1 MEEKEKFVP
10 MGTKISADMAVVW
23 DAVCNALETDT
34 YNLLQQFI
42 QSTIKAASTPHEKSQ
57 EVERL
62 LNMLDI
68 DVGWQNAINICA
80 PNGKLSIAQMIL
92 IVEQENKEGFEAI
105 MLNKPFMGECQQT
118 ENADKIFERLVEVIF
133 KRTYLRL
140 RMLGSKLHV
149 ESQRAL
155 LEKMIDTET
164 DANLS
169 AEEWEEMHGLND
181 FAENNRRVEYG
192 KRTKRVKHQS
202 VDMYEQSSLDFFAD
216 DERAQQDAEHAEQE
230 RLERERNSEEA
241 RKWLEEH
248 SNGERPFD
256 MEW

>member
-1 MEEKEKFVP
+1 MENNEKFVP

-23 DAVCNALETDT
+23 NAVCDALETDT

-68 DVGWQNAINICA
+68 DVGWQKALNICA

-92 IVEQENKEGFEAI
+92 IVEQEDKEGFEAI
-105 MLNKPFMGECQQT
+105 MLDKPFMGECQQT

-133 KRTYLRL
+133 KRTYRRL
-140 RMLGSKLHV
+140 RMLGAKLHV

-202 VDMYEQSSLDFFAD
+202 PDLFIQNELNFEQN
-216 DERAQQDAEHAEQE
+216 E
-230 RLERERNSEEA
+230 ERERDSQEA
-241 RKWLEEH
+241 SAWLDSDEAKELLEECE
-248 SNGERPFD
+248 NE
-256 MEW
+256 

>member
-1 MEEKEKFVP
+1 MEDKEKSVP

-92 IVEQENKEGFEAI
+92 IVEQEDKKGFEAI
-105 MLNKPFMGECQQT
+105 MLDKPYMGECQQT

-133 KRTYLRL
+133 KRTYRRL
-140 RMLGSKLHV
+140 RMLGAKLHV
-149 ESQRAL
+149 ESLRAL

-192 KRTKRVKHQS
+192 KRTKRVKHRTP
-202 VDMYEQSSLDFFAD
+202 DEFIEQRVITFDPEDTPTGFD
-216 DERAQQDAEHAEQE
+216 GIP
-230 RLERERNSEEA
+230 NKSEEA
-241 RKWLEEH
+241 RQWLEEH

>member
-68 DVGWQNAINICA
+68 DVGWQNAINLCA

-92 IVEQENKEGFEAI
+92 IVEQDDKEGFEAI
-105 MLNKPFMGECQQT
+105 MLDKPFMGECQQT

-133 KRTYLRL
+133 KRTYRRL
-140 RMLGSKLHV
+140 RMLGAKLHV

-192 KRTKRVKHQS
+192 KRTKRVKHRTPDEFIEQGVITFAPEDTPTG
-202 VDMYEQSSLDFFAD
+202 VDGIPDK
-216 DERAQQDAEHAEQE
+216 
-230 RLERERNSEEA
+230 SEEA
-241 RKWLEEH
+241 RQWLEEN
-248 SNGERPFD
+248 SNGERPFGA
-256 MEW
+256 EW

>member
-23 DAVCNALETDT
+23 NAVCDALETDT

-68 DVGWQNAINICA
+68 DVGWQKALNICA

-92 IVEQENKEGFEAI
+92 IVEQEDKEGFEAI
-105 MLNKPFMGECQQT
+105 MLDKPFMGECQQT

-133 KRTYLRL
+133 KRTYRRL
-140 RMLGSKLHV
+140 RMLGAKLHV

-192 KRTKRVKHQS
+192 KRTKRVKHRTPDEFIEQGVITFAPEDTPVG
-202 VDMYEQSSLDFFAD
+202 VDGIPDK
-216 DERAQQDAEHAEQE
+216 
-230 RLERERNSEEA
+230 SEEA
-241 RKWLEEH
+241 RKWLEEN
-248 SNGERPFD
+248 SDGDRPFG

>member
-1 MEEKEKFVP
+1 MEDKEKFVP

-23 DAVCNALETDT
+23 NAVCDALETDT

-42 QSTIKAASTPHEKSQ
+42 QSTIKAASAPHEKSQ

-68 DVGWQNAINICA
+68 DVGWQKALNICA

-92 IVEQENKEGFEAI
+92 IVEQEEKEGFEAI
-105 MLNKPFMGECQQT
+105 MLDKPFMGECQQT

-133 KRTYLRL
+133 KRTYRRL
-140 RMLGSKLHV
+140 RMLGAKLHV

-192 KRTKRVKHQS
+192 KRTKRVKHRTP
-202 VDMYEQSSLDFFAD
+202 DEFIEQGVITFDPEDTPTGFD
-216 DERAQQDAEHAEQE
+216 GIP
-230 RLERERNSEEA
+230 NKSEEA
-241 RKWLEEH
+241 RQWLEEN
-248 SNGERPFD
+248 SDGDRPFG

>member
-68 DVGWQNAINICA
+68 DVGWQNAINLCA

-92 IVEQENKEGFEAI
+92 IVEQDDKEGFEAI
-105 MLNKPFMGECQQT
+105 MLDKPFMGECQQT

-133 KRTYLRL
+133 KRTYRRL
-140 RMLGSKLHV
+140 RMLGAKLHV

-192 KRTKRVKHQS
+192 KRTKRVKHRTPDEFIEQGVITFS
-202 VDMYEQSSLDFFAD
+202 PEDTPTGVDGIPDK
-216 DERAQQDAEHAEQE
+216 
-230 RLERERNSEEA
+230 SEEA
-241 RKWLEEH
+241 RRWLEEN
-248 SNGERPFD
+248 SDGDRPFG

>member
-68 DVGWQNAINICA
+68 DVGWQNAINLCA

-92 IVEQENKEGFEAI
+92 IVEQDDKEGFEAI
-105 MLNKPFMGECQQT
+105 MLDKPFMGECQQT

-133 KRTYLRL
+133 KRTYRRL
-140 RMLGSKLHV
+140 RMLGAKLHV

-169 AEEWEEMHGLND
+169 AEDWEEMHGLND

-192 KRTKRVKHQS
+192 KRTKRVKHRTPDEFIEQGVITFS
-202 VDMYEQSSLDFFAD
+202 PEDTPTGVDGIPDK
-216 DERAQQDAEHAEQE
+216 
-230 RLERERNSEEA
+230 SEEA
-241 RKWLEEH
+241 RRWLEEN
-248 SNGERPFD
+248 SDGDRPFG